1 MITLA
6 RRSRGSTSGACT
18 ASRPRPCRPP
28 ARPYSMRCAASRH
41 QRGSESRRRWPTAMA
56 DGGCQVN
63 TRTDVT
69 HPRAHAQ
76 GTHAAQG
83 VGAHGLA
90 RIDERPRTL
99 AHASRR
105 TERVASHLA
114 RSHLTP
120 SHLARSHYAAG
131 RRARGLQSG
140 RQPLAPCGRGGVRW
154 AGQSRRRCG
163 LVAMQSAAAVRAW
176 RPECGC
182 GAVACVMIAF
192 LNDASVKWKL

>member
-1 MITLA
+1 MA

-41 QRGSESRRRWPTAMA
+41 RRGSESRRRWPTAMA

-69 HPRAHAQ
+69 HARAHAQ

-83 VGAHGLA
+83 AGAHGLA

-105 TERVASHLA
+105 TERAASHLA

-120 SHLARSHYAAG
+120 SQLARSHYAALHAPAG
-131 RRARGLQSG
+131 EHVASQAAS
-140 RQPLAPCGRGGVRW
+140 RQPLAPCGLGGARG
-154 AGQSRRRCG
+154 AGESRRRRG
-163 LVAMQSAAAVRAW
+163 LVAMQGAAAARAW
-176 RPECGC
+176 RPE
-182 GAVACVMIAF
+182 
-192 LNDASVKWKL
+192 